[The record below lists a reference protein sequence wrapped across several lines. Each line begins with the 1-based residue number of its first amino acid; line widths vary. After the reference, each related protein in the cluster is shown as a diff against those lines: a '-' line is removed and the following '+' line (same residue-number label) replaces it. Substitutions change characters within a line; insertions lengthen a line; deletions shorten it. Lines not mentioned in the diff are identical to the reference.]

1 MPITLQWEPRGVV
14 RAMTGEIG
22 ADELLE
28 SVADLQND
36 PRFDQLRFLVED
48 FSEVESVQLD
58 EAGLDMVI
66 ATTIGA
72 AFSNP
77 HIRIAV
83 VATTPPVRSLA
94 RQFAE
99 HSPYVTQIFQT
110 LAAAR
115 VWIAGEESVPV
126 PLDVALQAA
135 VHP

>member
-1 MPITLQWEPRGVV
+1 MPITQQWEPRGVV
-14 RAMTGEIG
+14 RTMTGEIG
-22 ADELLE
+22 TDELLE

-36 PRFDQLRFLVED
+36 PRFDQLRFVVED
-48 FSEVESVQLD
+48 FSPVEALHLD
-58 EAGLDMVI
+58 QAGLDMVI

-77 HIRIAV
+77 HIRVAV
-83 VATTPPVRSLA
+83 VAPAPPVRSLA

-115 VWIAGEESVPV
+115 GWIAAEETSTV
-126 PLDVALQAA
+126 PLDVVLQAA